1 MPSDN
6 ATLAVSTV
14 IFALRPSPPTSHR
27 APAPTIWVPL
37 VRRQRQPFIDLLAL
51 PGGPLGDEDL
61 AAAASRTLFE
71 TMRLAPKYLEQLY
84 AFGDADRVFG
94 ADPRVVSVVY
104 WALVGNE
111 EASSARLGDNVRW
124 HPVDD
129 LPPLAFDHRR
139 IIDYA
144 LWRLRNKVEYSSI
157 AHSFLGESFTIAQ
170 LREVYEAVLDRPID
184 VANFRRDML
193 ASKSLAETGETL
205 AGTRHR
211 PPKLYRYI
219 EAPAP
224 SEQSPLLTT
233 SPAAKGSPHDH
244 NRLSAH
250 HDHAHPDREAGRRE
264 LLAGARE
271 VAVGV
276 RPASA
281 VLRAWGVNGRPTPAD
296 GAKAGAPARG
306 VPDRD

>member
-1 MPSDN
+1 MTATT

-14 IFALRPSPPTSHR
+14 IFALRPSPPSSDR

-61 AAAASRTLFE
+61 GAAASRTLFE

-94 ADPRVVSVVY
+94 NDPRVVSVVY
-104 WALVGNE
+104 WALVGGE

-157 AHSFLGESFTIAQ
+157 AHSFLGESFTLAQ
-170 LREVYEAVLDRPID
+170 LREVYEAVLGRPLD
-184 VANFRRDML
+184 AANFRRDML
-193 ASKSLAETGETL
+193 ASKSLTETGETL

-211 PPKLYRYI
+211 PPKLYRYN
-219 EAPAP
+219 EASAPAGE
-224 SEQSPLLTT
+224 ST
-233 SPAAKGSPHDH
+233 PAKKDASHDH
-244 NRLSAH
+244 DRLSAH
-250 HDHAHPDREAGRRE
+250 HDHAHPERQAGGRE
-264 LLAGARE
+264 LLTGARE
-271 VAVGV
+271 VPVGV

-281 VLRAWGVNGRPTPAD
+281 VLRAWGVNGRPTSARV
-296 GAKAGAPARG
+296 AEAGAPAGG
-306 VPDRD
+306 VPDRE

>member
-1 MPSDN
+1 MPATN
-6 ATLAVSTV
+6 VTLAVSTV
-14 IFALRPSPPTSHR
+14 IFALRPPPPSSHR

-61 AAAASRTLFE
+61 GAAASRTLSE

-94 ADPRVVSVVY
+94 DDPRVVSVVY

-124 HPVDD
+124 HPVDN

-157 AHSFLGESFTIAQ
+157 AHSFLGESFTLAQ

-184 VANFRRDML
+184 PANFRRDML
-193 ASKSLAETGETL
+193 ASKSLTETGETL

-211 PPKLYRYI
+211 PPKLYRYL
-219 EAPAP
+219 PQKDP
-224 SEQSPLLTT
+224 NHDNNSL
-233 SPAAKGSPHDH
+233 SPHD
-244 NRLSAH
+244 
-250 HDHAHPDREAGRRE
+250 DHAHPDREAGRRE
-264 LLAGARE
+264 LLTGARE
-271 VAVGV
+271 IPVGV

-281 VLRAWGVNGRPTPAD
+281 VLRSWGVNGRPAPSGGTP
-296 GAKAGAPARG
+296 AGAPAGG
-306 VPDRD
+306 VPDGE

>member
-1 MPSDN
+1 MPGTN

-14 IFALRPSPPTSHR
+14 IFALRPSPPSSHR

-94 ADPRVVSVVY
+94 SDPRVVSVVY

-124 HPVDD
+124 HPVDS

-157 AHSFLGESFTIAQ
+157 AHSFLGESFTLAQ
-170 LREVYEAVLDRPID
+170 LREVYEAVLDRPLD
-184 VANFRRDML
+184 AANFRRDML
-193 ASKSLAETGETL
+193 ASQSLAETGETL

-211 PPKLYRYI
+211 PPKLYRYL
-219 EAPAP
+219 PQKD
-224 SEQSPLLTT
+224 QSHDNNRF
-233 SPAAKGSPHDH
+233 SAHDH
-244 NRLSAH
+244 
-250 HDHAHPDREAGRRE
+250 HAHPDREAGRRE
-264 LLAGARE
+264 LLSGTRE

-276 RPASA
+276 RPASS
-281 VLRAWGVNGRPTPAD
+281 VLRAWGVNGRPA
-296 GAKAGAPARG
+296 ANSGAPAGAAAGG
-306 VPDRD
+306 VPDGE

>member
-1 MPSDN
+1 MPAAN

-14 IFALRPSPPTSHR
+14 IFALRPSPASSHN
-27 APAPTIWVPL
+27 APGPTIWVPL

-61 AAAASRTLFE
+61 GAAASRTLFE

-94 ADPRVVSVVY
+94 SDPRVVSVVY
-104 WALVGNE
+104 WALVGAE

-124 HPVDD
+124 HPVDN

-157 AHSFLGESFTIAQ
+157 AHSFLGESFTLAQ
-170 LREVYEAVLDRPID
+170 LREVYEAVLERPLD
-184 VANFRRDML
+184 AANFRRDML
-193 ASKSLAETGETL
+193 ASNSLAETGETL

-211 PPKLYRYI
+211 PPKLYRYN
-219 EAPAP
+219 EASAPADK
-224 SEQSPLLTT
+224 ST
-233 SPAAKGSPHDH
+233 SPAMKGKPHDH

-250 HDHAHPDREAGRRE
+250 DDHAHPERQAGRRE
-264 LLAGARE
+264 LLTGARE
-271 VAVGV
+271 IPVGI

-281 VLRAWGVNGRPTPAD
+281 VLRAWGVNGRPAPTS
-296 GAKAGAPARG
+296 GAPTGAPAGG
-306 VPDRD
+306 VPDGE